1 VSPQLPT
8 LTSKRLIRALEQGGF
23 VFKRQTG
30 SHRAYFHPDR
40 PGKIVTVPFKAK
52 DIKKG
57 TLKNILKQAELSVD
71 DLLKLL

>member
-1 VSPQLPT
+1 MRLSKVVSSSNDKPAVIGRI
-8 LTSKRLIRALEQGGF
+8 S
-23 VFKRQTG
+23 
-30 SHRAYFHPDR
+30 FHPDR